1 MQKLRFGR
9 RSFAVLGATAL
20 ILAACG
26 ADEAEDTAA
35 PTTDGETAAEA
46 PAGLY
51 DDCASQTGELV
62 WAHEQEPPD
71 MHLDDPSNNLTIT
84 AWIRA
89 AMWEGLYG
97 ISEAGA
103 YTPELLAGPAT
114 ATENADGTVTIA
126 YQLRDGLTWSDG
138 TPLTSADVKHTYDV
152 VMEGFDR
159 ETGEGG
165 VYLVGSRLGIRDI
178 LPDSWDLASD
188 TEFSFTMEAFFAGW
202 P

>member
-20 ILAACG
+20 ILTACG
-26 ADEAEDTAA
+26 GDEEAAEPAA

-71 MHLDDPSNNLTIT
+71 MHLDDPSNNLTVT
-84 AWIRA
+84 AWIRQ

-103 YTPELLAGPAT
+103 YTPELLAAPAT
-114 ATENADGTVTIA
+114 VTENADGTVTIA

-138 TPLTSADVKHTYDV
+138 TPLTSAAVKHTYDV

-165 VYLVGSRLGIRDI
+165 GYLVGSRLGGRDI
-178 LPDSWDLASD
+178 LPDPWELPRGD
-188 TEFSFTMEAFFAGW
+188 EY
-202 P
+202 